1 MQMIRHQNIFADENA
16 TRQSGFAELSEI
28 FVDFGAGEKGFAV
41 LGIRGDEVE
50 RVAGEEPIKT
60 FESGRTL
67 IRVHA
72 LDCSGGL

>member
-1 MQMIRHQNIFADENA
+1 MQMIRHQNIFADEHA
-16 TRQSGFAELSEI
+16 TRQSGLTKLPKI
-28 FVDFGAGEKGFAV
+28 FVDFGAGKKGFAV